1 MGFDRLDKHLTQH
14 HLNQLFEASES
25 QTTLQLGRGVL
36 EGCQIEAVPCAL
48 QVIARGGIIQAEA
61 TKRILDDIDVPLP
74 AYSTRYVWR
83 DENSRTILTETPDA
97 PGGMFVCVGRVVTG
111 GDAVLHVDGAGR
123 YEPPRVQPDNPRS
136 WVFRGEVLPKGPLH
150 HPVAEQFLDDNLLL
164 TLDDRNVQVIDPGYA
179 PRIVKL
185 PAEPHWGNW
194 FRIINVGEYG
204 DGVLD
209 IHSPSGEIMEV
220 VNPGM
225 VIELGVKA
233 SQPEAVAWAEVK
245 KRAKQPPSASAR
257 RELKKGSRAR
267 TEWYV
272 RSLV

>member
-14 HLNQLFEASES
+14 HLNQLFDASES

-83 DENSRTILTETPDA
+83 DENSRTILTETPEA
-97 PGGMFVCVGRVVTG
+97 PGGMFVCVGRVITG
-111 GDAVLHVDGAGR
+111 GDAVLQVDGAGR

-150 HPVAEQFLDDNLLL
+150 HPVAEQFLDDDLEL
-164 TLDDRNVQVIDPGYA
+164 TLDDRNVQVIDPGWA
-179 PRIVKL
+179 FRVIKL

-194 FRIINVGEYG
+194 FRIINISECHGGALFIY
-204 DGVLD
+204 
-209 IHSPSGEIMEV
+209 SPSGALLGELD
-220 VNPGM
+220 PGQL
-225 VIELGVKA
+225 IELGVKA
-233 SQPEAVAWAEVK
+233 SEPEELSCEEAQRIAA
-245 KRAKQPPSASAR
+245 QPPSASAR
-257 RELKKGSRAR
+257 KELKKGSRAR